1 MPMEFGE
8 KSEQITSNM
17 EVEPV
22 PDENN
27 QTEFTSM
34 LIEVISENVILPSI

>member
-17 EVEPV
+17 EVEP
-22 PDENN
+22 DENN

-34 LIEVISENVILPSI
+34 LIEVI